1 MEDMYGVRCRYG
13 LVGGG
18 DGLWWLS
25 TLWILEASYP
35 WPQLRYGWD
44 GWMAVCERKGQLE
57 TRSMAVPAKGTSSC

>member
-44 GWMAVCERKGQLE
+44 GWMMDGWMMDGWME
-57 TRSMAVPAKGTSSC
+57 TQVNEMD